1 MTGKPVYL
9 CWCACN
15 FEAKVD
21 SVNSPTNKL
30 ISFSLACK
38 PEFCF
43 DIVNLSDTVTPDI
56 LTWVDTPGCACVGF
70 DDGYE
75 FKPLGIE
82 TCTVA
87 LVLKLGHADRSPATS
102 RVTMHL
108 DLESRCKVAKIPISP
123 RRT

>member
-1 MTGKPVYL
+1 MHDWKASL
-9 CWCACN
+9 LLSCWCACN

-56 LTWVDTPGCACVGF
+56 LTWVDAPGCACAGF

-75 FKPLGIE
+75 FKSLGIE
-82 TCTVA
+82 TLHC
-87 LVLKLGHADRSPATS
+87 
-102 RVTMHL
+102 
-108 DLESRCKVAKIPISP
+108 
-123 RRT
+123 RTRTQTWPC